1 MATIST
7 GSSSSSSSSSSS
19 DPMCESWWDG
29 IFQWPES
36 KSNTTVQIPCH
47 KIFATTMGNVDADD
61 YERQTLYARRQCG
74 SNGQWGWNNWTN
86 YTDCLNLLA
95 MQEKDSSTTARI
107 QGVVSYI
114 ALLLLIAS
122 MVSLIISIVIFVSFK
137 PLKCLRIKVHKN
149 LCIALLM
156 NCCLYIIMNLLVNI
170 QKLDISTSLPWFC
183 KSLKALNIYSS
194 MATINWMFVEGFLF
208 HKTLLAP
215 FHQNTRIY
223 LFGYYFIGWIFP
235 AICVL
240 AWALSV
246 EFLSSVGEK
255 LCWEGFGNSNTI
267 FIVSVPMIICVAVNF
282 LFLINIIRIL
292 LMKLRADNKSDI
304 VTMKAIKATAF
315 LIPLLGIHHLV
326 VLYNP
331 STFNRKLVSIYIV
344 INVMFQSVQGII
356 VSVLYCFTNQEV
368 RTVLNA
374 AWSRR
379 RMSLANPLSSGTNI
393 PPGGVGSNQNKQQQN
408 RLRRQSNGSNSFSSL
423 IVNNNQQQT
432 QQQQQDNRNNNN
444 GHRLPITATTITTSS
459 SRSSSPMM
467 STGRFFNNNNNN
479 NNHLKPPPQSSS
491 KHSSSSTMIIRSN
504 ENGNNQIIVDNDNN
518 IVKHTDL

>member
-1 MATIST
+1 
-7 GSSSSSSSSSSS
+7 
-19 DPMCESWWDG
+19 
-29 IFQWPES
+29 
-36 KSNTTVQIPCH
+36 
-47 KIFATTMGNVDADD
+47 
-61 YERQTLYARRQCG
+61 
-74 SNGQWGWNNWTN
+74 
-86 YTDCLNLLA
+86 
-95 MQEKDSSTTARI
+95 
-107 QGVVSYI
+107 
-114 ALLLLIAS
+114 
-122 MVSLIISIVIFVSFK
+122 
-137 PLKCLRIKVHKN
+137 
-149 LCIALLM
+149 M

-315 LIPLLGIHHLV
+315 LIPLLGKYIRYKLFSVVVKFPSFHFEIKGIHHLV

-368 RTVLNA
+368 
-374 AWSRR
+374 
-379 RMSLANPLSSGTNI
+379 SS
-393 PPGGVGSNQNKQQQN
+393 
-408 RLRRQSNGSNSFSSL
+408 
-423 IVNNNQQQT
+423 IV
-432 QQQQQDNRNNNN
+432 
-444 GHRLPITATTITTSS
+444 
-459 SRSSSPMM
+459 
-467 STGRFFNNNNNN
+467 F
-479 NNHLKPPPQSSS
+479 
-491 KHSSSSTMIIRSN
+491 
-504 ENGNNQIIVDNDNN
+504 V
-518 IVKHTDL
+518 

>member
-1 MATIST
+1 MAKIPND
-7 GSSSSSSSSSSS
+7 SSNL
-19 DPMCESWWDG
+19 MCESWWDG
-29 IFQWPES
+29 IYQWPES
-36 KSNTTVQIPCH
+36 KPNTTVQIPCH
-47 KIFATTMGNVDADD
+47 KIFALTMGNIDADD
-61 YERQTLYARRQCG
+61 YDRQTLYALRQCLP
-74 SNGQWGWNNWTN
+74 NGQWGWNNWTN

-95 MQEKDSSTTARI
+95 MQEKDSSTTSRI

-114 ALLLLIAS
+114 AFLLLIAS

-170 QKLDISTSLPWFC
+170 QKLDISSSVPWFC
-183 KSLKALNIYSS
+183 KLLKAFNIYSS

-235 AICVL
+235 TICVVG
-240 AWALSV
+240 WALSV
-246 EFLSSVGEK
+246 EFLSSVREK

-344 INVMFQSVQGII
+344 INIMFQSVQGII

-368 RTVLNA
+368 RSVLNA

-379 RMSLANPLSSGTNI
+379 RMSLANPLTSGTNVL
-393 PPGGVGSNQNKQQQN
+393 PGGGNNQNKQQQQQN
-408 RLRRQSNGSNSFSSL
+408 RLRRQSNGSNSNSSL
-423 IVNNNQQQT
+423 IINNIN
-432 QQQQQDNRNNNN
+432 QQQQQQQQRFNQDNNN
-444 GHRLPITATTITTSS
+444 
-459 SRSSSPMM
+459 
-467 STGRFFNNNNNN
+467 
-479 NNHLKPPPQSSS
+479 
-491 KHSSSSTMIIRSN
+491 
-504 ENGNNQIIVDNDNN
+504 
-518 IVKHTDL
+518 